1 MTSPHGHS
9 QEGNPMFGII
19 AAILVVMWLLGFF
32 ALHISSFLIHVL
44 LVVAVVAVIMH
55 LVRGRRV

>member
-1 MTSPHGHS
+1 
-9 QEGNPMFGII
+9 MFGII